1 VDGAAFDAH
10 AAAPVT
16 EGKRTMAKPR
26 QSSRLASGSWSVRHR
41 GRFLKGH
48 FSALKDTSVLSHD
61 SIAELCLSRLGD
73 LVAFE
78 VSPGLCLVRLATPT
92 CQRGRREG

>member
-1 VDGAAFDAH
+1 MFGIDLGKVPGWLLAVGVFGIAA
-10 AAAPVT
+10 
-16 EGKRTMAKPR
+16 G
-26 QSSRLASGSWSVRHR
+26 
-41 GRFLKGH
+41 FLKGH
-48 FSALKDTSVLSHD
+48 FTALKDTSVLSHD